1 MKACRGTIT
10 MTQNI
15 NQLAVN
21 TIRTLSIDAI
31 NAANSGHPGLPMG
44 AAPMAY
50 ALWAN
55 HLNYNPNHLEWFNRD
70 RFVLSAGH
78 GSSLLYSLLHL
89 AGYDV
94 SIDDLK
100 NFRKLNSKTPG
111 HPEFGHTPG
120 VEATTGPLGQG
131 IANAVGMAMA
141 EAHLAAKFNKDGH
154 SIIDHNTYALV
165 GDGDLMEGVAYEAMS
180 MAGHMKLGKLIVLYD
195 SNEISLD
202 GELGIA
208 FSEDIEKRAESVH
221 WQYVRVEDGNDVDA
235 ITKAIQ
241 SAKENTDQPTL
252 IEIRTIIG
260 YGSPKVAGTNKAH
273 GNPLGVEEATATKQ
287 VYGWGYEEDFFVPE
301 EVKAHFNELKQKGI
315 EKENDWNEQ
324 FNSYRESN
332 PALADELEKAITG
345 DVLIEA
351 KDILSFDIEKTIST
365 RVASGEAIN
374 HYVKSIPS
382 IFGGSADLSHSTM
395 TDIKGEAVYAV
406 ESYAGRNIYFGVR
419 EHAMGA
425 AANGLALHGG
435 VKPFVSTFFVFNDY
449 LRPSIRLAALQNLP
463 VTYVFTHDSI
473 AVGEDGP
480 THEPIEQLAALRAI
494 PGLTVI
500 RPSDANE
507 TASAWA
513 YALQQTDGPVVL
525 VLSRQNLPVF
535 NETKANIENLSKGA
549 YVLTQTNENPDVI
562 LIATGSEVS
571 LATSAK
577 AKLEEDQV
585 SVRIVAMP
593 SWELFDR
600 QSNEYK
606 ESVLPSS
613 ITKRVSLEMGVSL
626 GWERYVGQ
634 EGKVLS
640 IETFGASGTGAEV
653 MNLFGFT
660 TENVV
665 QITKNVLNS

>member
-1 MKACRGTIT
+1 

-55 HLNYNPNHLEWFNRD
+55 HLNHNPNHPKWFNRD

-287 VYGWGYEEDFFVPE
+287 VYGWHYEEDFFVPE
-301 EVKAHFNELKQKGI
+301 EVTAHFNELKQKGI

-351 KDILSFDIEKTIST
+351 KDILSFDTEKTIST

-571 LATSAK
+571 LAASAK
-577 AKLEEDQV
+577 AKLEEEQV

-640 IETFGASGTGAEV
+640 IETFGASGTGTEV

>member
-1 MKACRGTIT
+1 

-21 TIRTLSIDAI
+21 TLRTLSIDAI

-55 HLNYNPNHLEWFNRD
+55 HLNHNPNHPKWFNRD

-111 HPEFGHTPG
+111 HPEFGHTSG

-208 FSEDIEKRAESVH
+208 FSEDIQKRAESVH

-235 ITKAIQ
+235 ITKAITL
-241 SAKENTDQPTL
+241 AKENTDQPTL
-252 IEIRTIIG
+252 IEIRTVIG

-287 VYGWGYEEDFFVPE
+287 VYGWHYEEDFFVPE

-315 EKENDWNEQ
+315 EKDNDWNEQ
-324 FNSYRESN
+324 FNLYREAN

-345 DVLIEA
+345 EVLIEA
-351 KDILSFDIEKTIST
+351 KDILSFDTEKTIST

-449 LRPSIRLAALQNLP
+449 LRPSIRLAALQKLP

-480 THEPIEQLAALRAI
+480 THEPIEHLAALRAI

-535 NETKANIENLSKGA
+535 EETKANIENLSKGA

-571 LATSAK
+571 LAANAK
-577 AKLEEDQV
+577 AKLEEDHV

-600 QSNEYK
+600 QSKQYK
-606 ESVLPSS
+606 ESILPSS
-613 ITKRVSLEMGVSL
+613 VTKRVSLEMGVSL

>member
-1 MKACRGTIT
+1 

-55 HLNYNPNHLEWFNRD
+55 HLKHNPNHPKWFNRD

-208 FSEDIEKRAESVH
+208 FSEDIQKRAESVH

-287 VYGWGYEEDFFVPE
+287 VYGWHYEEDFFVPE
-301 EVKAHFNELKQKGI
+301 EVTAHFNELKQKGI

-345 DVLIEA
+345 DVLIEV
-351 KDILSFDIEKTIST
+351 KDILSFDTEKTIST

-571 LATSAK
+571 LAASAK
-577 AKLEEDQV
+577 AKLEEEQV

-640 IETFGASGTGAEV
+640 IETFGASGTGTEV

>member
-55 HLNYNPNHLEWFNRD
+55 HLNHNPNHPEWFNRD

-208 FSEDIEKRAESVH
+208 FSEDMQKRAESVH

-241 SAKENTDQPTL
+241 LAKENTDQPTL

-287 VYGWGYEEDFFVPE
+287 VYGWHYEEDFFVPE
-301 EVKAHFNELKQKGI
+301 EVTAHFNELKQKGI

-351 KDILSFDIEKTIST
+351 KDILSFDTEKTIST

-571 LATSAK
+571 LAASAK
-577 AKLEEDQV
+577 AKLEEEQV

-634 EGKVLS
+634 EGKILS

>member
-1 MKACRGTIT
+1 MNS
-10 MTQNI
+10 NI
-15 NQLAVN
+15 ETLAVN
-21 TIRTLSIDAI
+21 TIRTLSIEAI
-31 NAANSGHPGLPMG
+31 NRANSGHPGLPMG

-55 HLNYNPNHLEWFNRD
+55 HLNHNPANAKWFNRD

-94 SIDDLK
+94 SLDDLK
-100 NFRKLNSKTPG
+100 SFRKLNSKTPG
-111 HPEFGHTPG
+111 HPEFGHTDG

-141 EAHLAAKFNKDGH
+141 EAHLAAKFNQDGFPV
-154 SIIDHNTYALV
+154 IDHYTYALV

-180 MAGHMKLGKLIVLYD
+180 MAGHMKLGKLIALYD
-195 SNEISLD
+195 SNDISLD
-202 GELGIA
+202 GSLNLS
-208 FSEDIEKRAESVH
+208 FSEDIQKRAESAH
-221 WQYVRVEDGNDVDA
+221 WQYLRVEDGNNVEDIA
-235 ITKAIQ
+235 KAIEL
-241 SAKENTDQPTL
+241 AKQNTDQPTL

-273 GNPLGVEEATATKQ
+273 GNPLGAEETAATKQ
-287 VYGWGYEEDFFVPE
+287 AYGWHYEEDFFVPE
-301 EVKAHFNELKQKGI
+301 EVQAHFEELKQRGI
-315 EKENDWNEQ
+315 GKEEQ
-324 FNSYRESN
+324 WKELFHSYREAY
-332 PALADELEKAITG
+332 PALANELEQAITG
-345 DVLIEA
+345 EVLIEA
-351 KDILSFDIEKTIST
+351 KDILTFDTEKSIST
-365 RVASGEAIN
+365 RVASGEAMN
-374 HYVKSIPS
+374 HFVKSIPS

-395 TDIKGEAVYAV
+395 TDIKGEAAYAV
-406 ESYAGRNIYFGVR
+406 ESFGGRNVYFGVR

-425 AANGLALHGG
+425 AGNGMALHGG

-449 LRPSIRLAALQNLP
+449 LRPSIRLAALQKLP

-513 YALQQTDGPVVL
+513 YALQQTDGPVAL

-535 NETKANIENLSKGA
+535 HETEANLENLSKGA
-549 YVLTQTNENPDVI
+549 YVLTQTDEHPDVI

-571 LATSAK
+571 LAVNAK
-577 AKLEEDQV
+577 AELEKEDV
-585 SVRIVAMP
+585 SVRVVAMP

-600 QSNEYK
+600 QPKEYK
-606 ESVLPSS
+606 ELVLPASV
-613 ITKRVSLEMGVSL
+613 TKRVALEMGISL
-626 GWERYVGQ
+626 GWERYVGF
-634 EGKVLS
+634 EGKIVS

-653 MNLFGFT
+653 MELFGFT

-665 QITKNVLNS
+665 QTAKGLLQTAKSVLHS

>member
-55 HLNYNPNHLEWFNRD
+55 HLNHNPNHPEWFNRD

-208 FSEDIEKRAESVH
+208 FSEDMQKRAESVH

-241 SAKENTDQPTL
+241 LAKENTDQPTL

-287 VYGWGYEEDFFVPE
+287 VYGWHYEEDFFVPE
-301 EVKAHFNELKQKGI
+301 EVTAHFNELKQKGI

-351 KDILSFDIEKTIST
+351 KDILSFDTEKTIST

-571 LATSAK
+571 LAASAK
-577 AKLEEDQV
+577 AKLEEEQV

-640 IETFGASGTGAEV
+640 IETFGASGTGTEV

>member
-1 MKACRGTIT
+1 MKAFRGTIT

-21 TIRTLSIDAI
+21 TLRTLSIDAI

-55 HLNYNPNHLEWFNRD
+55 HLNHNPNHPKWFNRD

-235 ITKAIQ
+235 ITKAITL
-241 SAKENTDQPTL
+241 AKENTDQPTL

-287 VYGWGYEEDFFVPE
+287 VYGWDYEEDFFVPE
-301 EVKAHFNELKQKGI
+301 EVTAHFNELKQKGI
-315 EKENDWNEQ
+315 EKENEWNEQ
-324 FNSYRESN
+324 FNVYRESN

-345 DVLIEA
+345 EVLIEA
-351 KDILSFDIEKTIST
+351 KDILSFDTEKTIST

-374 HYVKSIPS
+374 HYVKTIPS

-449 LRPSIRLAALQNLP
+449 LRPSIRLAALQKLP

-480 THEPIEQLAALRAI
+480 THEPIEHLAALRAI

-549 YVLTQTNENPDVI
+549 YVLTETNENPDVI

-571 LATSAK
+571 LAASAK
-577 AKLEEDQV
+577 AKLEEDNV

-660 TENVV
+660 IENVV

>member
-1 MKACRGTIT
+1 

-55 HLNYNPNHLEWFNRD
+55 HLNHNPNHPKWFNRD

-208 FSEDIEKRAESVH
+208 FSEDIQKRAESVH

-287 VYGWGYEEDFFVPE
+287 VYGWHYEEDFFVPE
-301 EVKAHFNELKQKGI
+301 EVTAHFNELKQKGI

-351 KDILSFDIEKTIST
+351 KDILSFDTEKTIST
-365 RVASGEAIN
+365 RVASWEAIN

-571 LATSAK
+571 LAASAK
-577 AKLEEDQV
+577 AKLEEEQV

-640 IETFGASGTGAEV
+640 IETFGASGTGTEV

>member
-1 MKACRGTIT
+1 MKAFRGTIT

-21 TIRTLSIDAI
+21 TLRTLSIDAI

-55 HLNYNPNHLEWFNRD
+55 HLNHNPNHPEWFNRD

-208 FSEDIEKRAESVH
+208 FSEDIQKRAESVH

-235 ITKAIQ
+235 ITKAITL
-241 SAKENTDQPTL
+241 AKENTDQPTL
-252 IEIRTIIG
+252 IEIRTVIG

-287 VYGWGYEEDFFVPE
+287 VYGWHYEEDFFVPE

-315 EKENDWNEQ
+315 EKDNDWNKQ
-324 FNSYRESN
+324 FNLYREAN

-345 DVLIEA
+345 EVLIEA
-351 KDILSFDIEKTIST
+351 KDILSFDTEKTIST

-395 TDIKGEAVYAV
+395 TDMKGEAVYAV

-449 LRPSIRLAALQNLP
+449 LRPSIRLAALQKLP

-535 NETKANIENLSKGA
+535 EETKANIENLSKGA

-571 LATSAK
+571 LAANAK
-577 AKLEEDQV
+577 AKLEEDHV

-600 QSNEYK
+600 QSKQYK
-606 ESVLPSS
+606 ESILPSS
-613 ITKRVSLEMGVSL
+613 VTKRVSLEMGVSL

>member
-1 MKACRGTIT
+1 
-10 MTQNI
+10 
-15 NQLAVN
+15 
-21 TIRTLSIDAI
+21 
-31 NAANSGHPGLPMG
+31 
-44 AAPMAY
+44 
-50 ALWAN
+50 
-55 HLNYNPNHLEWFNRD
+55 
-70 RFVLSAGH
+70 
-78 GSSLLYSLLHL
+78 YSLLHL

-111 HPEFGHTPG
+111 HPEFGHTSG

-141 EAHLAAKFNKDGH
+141 EAHLAAKFNKDSH
-154 SIIDHNTYALV
+154 SIINHNTYALV

-208 FSEDIEKRAESVH
+208 FSEDIQKRAESVH

-287 VYGWGYEEDFFVPE
+287 VYGWDYEEDFFVPE

-571 LATSAK
+571 LAASAK
-577 AKLEEDQV
+577 AKLEEEQV

>member
-1 MKACRGTIT
+1 MV
-10 MTQNI
+10 QNI

-21 TIRTLSIDAI
+21 TLRTLSIDAI
-31 NAANSGHPGLPMG
+31 NEANSGHPGLPMG

-55 HLNYNPNHLEWFNRD
+55 HLNYNPNNPEWFNRD

-100 NFRKLNSKTPG
+100 SFRKLNSKTPG

-141 EAHLAAKFNKDGH
+141 EAHLAAKFNKNGH

-165 GDGDLMEGVAYEAMS
+165 GDGDLMEGVSYEAMS

-202 GELGIA
+202 GELSIA
-208 FSEDIEKRAESVH
+208 FSEDIQKRAESVH

-241 SAKENTDQPTL
+241 LAKENTDQPTL

-287 VYGWGYEEDFFVPE
+287 VYDWHYEEDFFVPE

-315 EKENDWNEQ
+315 EKDNDWNEQ
-324 FNSYRESN
+324 FNLYKEVN

-345 DVLIEA
+345 EVLIEA
-351 KDILSFDIEKTIST
+351 NDILSFGTEKTIST

-395 TDIKGEAVYAV
+395 TDMKGEAVYAV
-406 ESYAGRNIYFGVR
+406 ESFAGRNIYFGVR

-449 LRPSIRLAALQNLP
+449 LRPSIRLAALQKLS

-535 NETKANIENLSKGA
+535 DETKANIKNLSKGA

-577 AKLEEDQV
+577 AKLEEDDV

-600 QSNEYK
+600 QSKEYK

-613 ITKRVSLEMGVSL
+613 VTKRVSLEMGVSL

-634 EGKVLS
+634 EGKILS

>member
-55 HLNYNPNHLEWFNRD
+55 HLNHNPNHPKWFNRD

-208 FSEDIEKRAESVH
+208 FSEDIQKRAESVH

-235 ITKAIQ
+235 ITKAITL
-241 SAKENTDQPTL
+241 AKENTDQPTL

-287 VYGWGYEEDFFVPE
+287 VYGWDYEEDFFVPE
-301 EVKAHFNELKQKGI
+301 EVTAHFNELKQKGI
-315 EKENDWNEQ
+315 EKENEWNEQ
-324 FNSYRESN
+324 FNVYRESN

-345 DVLIEA
+345 EVLIEA
-351 KDILSFDIEKTIST
+351 KDILSFDTEKTIST

-374 HYVKSIPS
+374 HYVKTIPS

-449 LRPSIRLAALQNLP
+449 LRPSIRLAALQKLP

-480 THEPIEQLAALRAI
+480 THEPIEHLAALRAI

-549 YVLTQTNENPDVI
+549 YVLTETNENPDVI

-571 LATSAK
+571 LAASAK
-577 AKLEEDQV
+577 AKLEEDNV

-593 SWELFDR
+593 SWELFNR

-660 TENVV
+660 IENVV

>member
-55 HLNYNPNHLEWFNRD
+55 HLNHNPNHPKWFNRD

-208 FSEDIEKRAESVH
+208 FSEDIQKRTESVH

-449 LRPSIRLAALQNLP
+449 LRPSIRLAALQKLP

-613 ITKRVSLEMGVSL
+613 ITKRVSLEIGVSL